1 MKVLAELFSP
11 EASQMVVILCL
22 HMTFSL
28 CLGGVSSDLNIGNY
42 SQNVLNQ
49 PVDINIS
56 SFRQFEPLCK
66 FHQREAFNNEMITF
80 QNLTEGLPYAKEPEL
95 QCHVYNDA
103 KDTNIQK
110 DSFKEESPVES
121 STSADQDQLALECV
135 RQSPRSPSLIH
146 CTGGTLK
153 FMEVSLANS
162 TAMETA
168 FNPSQP
174 QNFLCKENVH
184 GDVEQLVYKENSFHL
199 LNQRANYKAEEIA
212 GSSKGI
218 QNSADIPEMSVKH
231 QKEVAVEGR
240 ESSEIVSCWSP
251 IGISWSGGASRE
263 GCMTPNT
270 EQSLESPWPL
280 EEDMALNE
288 VLRKLKHT
296 NREQQTLIQDLQRSN
311 MYLEKKV
318 EELQMK
324 TTKQQVSVDIMNK
337 LKENVEELIEDK
349 YRVMLEKNDTEKTL
363 RNVHE
368 VLVDTQQCLQE
379 SRNEKETLQQ
389 ELKKIKSNYVSL
401 QERYTTEMQQK
412 KQAAS
417 QCLMMD
423 RALSKKEE
431 EVERLQQ
438 LKEELEEATASALGL
453 LKREQE
459 TREQELLSLQEEFQK
474 REKENLDERRKLK
487 SRLEKLVAQV
497 QNLQFT
503 SENEKAK
510 NTKLQQQID
519 EVRNENA
526 KLQQQVARSEEQ
538 NYVPKSETVQLK
550 ERLEEV
556 MESDMGKDAKMIHS
570 DLFLTHSPCEGEN
583 LNPPDMKRMSPLTSK
598 IHSLLALMVGLLTC
612 QDITSPDAEHFKET
626 EKVSDIMLQKLKTF
640 HLKKNN
646 LDKEL
651 LKHKDRITTF
661 RELIANEKS
670 FQDQVTEVTDFD
682 SNETKNVRDIP
693 VLLGAKLDQYHNL
706 NEELDFLI
714 AKLGHLLESK
724 KDHCNRLIE
733 ENDKYQRHLGSLINK
748 VTSYEEIIECADQRL
763 VISHSQIARLE
774 ERNKHLEDLIRRPR
788 EKARRPRRRSHQ
800 KSMTVVGHTDDHCK
814 ECYISICQIF

>member
-1 MKVLAELFSP
+1 MDP
-11 EASQMVVILCL
+11 
-22 HMTFSL
+22 
-28 CLGGVSSDLNIGNY
+28 GNLNIGNY

-49 PVDINIS
+49 PVDTNIS

-66 FHQREAFNNEMITF
+66 FHQREAFNNEVITL
-80 QNLTEGLPYAKEPEL
+80 QNLTEGLPYAEEPEL

-110 DSFKEESPVES
+110 DSFKEENPVES

-146 CTGGTLK
+146 CTGETLK
-153 FMEVSLANS
+153 FMEMSLANS

-218 QNSADIPEMSVKH
+218 QNSADTPEMSVKH

-251 IGISWSGGASRE
+251 MGISWSGEASRE

-368 VLVDTQQCLQE
+368 VLVDTQQRLQE
-379 SRNEKETLQQ
+379 SRNEKETLQR

-401 QERYTTEMQQK
+401 QERYMTEMQQK

-438 LKEELEEATASALGL
+438 LKGELEEASTSALGL

-503 SENEKAK
+503 SDNEKAK

-519 EVRNENA
+519 EVKNENA

-538 NYVPKSETVQLK
+538 KYVPKSETVQLK

-570 DLFLTHSPCEGEN
+570 DLFLTHSPCEGES

-598 IHSLLALMVGLLTC
+598 IHSLLALIVGLLTC
-612 QDITSPDAEHFKET
+612 Q
-626 EKVSDIMLQKLKTF
+626 
-640 HLKKNN
+640 
-646 LDKEL
+646 L

-670 FQDQVTEVTDFD
+670 FQDQVTE
-682 SNETKNVRDIP
+682 
-693 VLLGAKLDQYHNL
+693 
-706 NEELDFLI
+706 I

-733 ENDKYQRHLGSLINK
+733 ENDKYQRHLGNLINK

-788 EKARRPRRRSHQ
+788 EKARRPRCTEEGSSAHSQQWRPEVPVILSKPQ
-800 KSMTVVGHTDDHCK
+800 VKCKTDVAHVEGGADDQEQWYMPCS
-814 ECYISICQIF
+814 EV

>member
-1 MKVLAELFSP
+1 MDP
-11 EASQMVVILCL
+11 
-22 HMTFSL
+22 
-28 CLGGVSSDLNIGNY
+28 GNLNIGNY

-49 PVDINIS
+49 PVDTNIS

-66 FHQREAFNNEMITF
+66 FHQREAFNNEVITL
-80 QNLTEGLPYAKEPEL
+80 QNLTEGLPYAEEPEL

-110 DSFKEESPVES
+110 DSFKEENPVES

-146 CTGGTLK
+146 CTGETLK
-153 FMEVSLANS
+153 FMEMSLANS

-218 QNSADIPEMSVKH
+218 QNSADTPEMSVKH

-251 IGISWSGGASRE
+251 MGISWSGGASRE

-368 VLVDTQQCLQE
+368 VLVDTQQRLQE
-379 SRNEKETLQQ
+379 SRNEKETLQR

-401 QERYTTEMQQK
+401 QERYMTEMQQK

-438 LKEELEEATASALGL
+438 LKGELEEASTSALGL

-503 SENEKAK
+503 SDNEKAK

-519 EVRNENA
+519 EVKNENA

-538 NYVPKSETVQLK
+538 KYVPKSETVQLK

-570 DLFLTHSPCEGEN
+570 DLFLTHSPCEGES

-598 IHSLLALMVGLLTC
+598 IHSLLALIVGLLTC
-612 QDITSPDAEHFKET
+612 Q
-626 EKVSDIMLQKLKTF
+626 
-640 HLKKNN
+640 
-646 LDKEL
+646 L

-733 ENDKYQRHLGSLINK
+733 ENDKYQRHLGNLINK

-800 KSMTVVGHTDDHCK
+800 KSMTVVHRRGKLCSLTAWRPEVPVILSKPQVKCKTDVAHVEGGADDQEQWYMPCS
-814 ECYISICQIF
+814 EV

>member
-1 MKVLAELFSP
+1 MDP
-11 EASQMVVILCL
+11 
-22 HMTFSL
+22 
-28 CLGGVSSDLNIGNY
+28 GNLNIGNY

-670 FQDQVTEVTDFD
+670 FQDQVTE
-682 SNETKNVRDIP
+682 
-693 VLLGAKLDQYHNL
+693 
-706 NEELDFLI
+706 I

-800 KSMTVVGHTDDHCK
+800 KSMTVVHRRGKLCSLTAWRSEVPVNHK
-814 ECYISICQIF
+814 

>member
-1 MKVLAELFSP
+1 MDP
-11 EASQMVVILCL
+11 
-22 HMTFSL
+22 
-28 CLGGVSSDLNIGNY
+28 GNLNIGNY

-612 QDITSPDAEHFKET
+612 Q
-626 EKVSDIMLQKLKTF
+626 
-640 HLKKNN
+640 
-646 LDKEL
+646 L

-800 KSMTVVGHTDDHCK
+800 KSMTVVHRRGKLCSLTAWRSEVPVNHK
-814 ECYISICQIF
+814 